1 MKRQYTLNI
10 FACVISLVLAALMLT
25 AFFFSGNGDMEKRDA
40 SEGRMD
46 TVISDKGNYTV
57 LLLGRDDAAQL
68 CDVIMLASVDLES
81 GVLNI
86 LQIPRDT
93 YFDCSDADCKRINCA
108 PGMLGGTAEFSDA
121 LSDALG
127 IGIDF
132 YVSVNMSTVSQA
144 VDALGGIEINVP
156 SDMDYEDP
164 SQKLSVHIPSG
175 DQVLGG
181 EQAVRFLRYRS
192 GYATGDLGRMDAQ
205 KLFLNA
211 LIKKLGEVRDPYVLL
226 KLFKIAVSSAQT
238 NISERELVSLGLRLT
253 SQRLTDVFYMTA
265 PGAAVRS
272 DISGAWYYILS
283 ANAMK
288 ELISERFGACDGYLF
303 DKSKKFVDKER
314 KSFYDIYNSHCDA
327 RIYSAYDIDNNQL
340 IIK

>member
-10 FACVISLVLAALMLT
+10 FVCVITLALAALMLT
-25 AFFFSGNGDMEKRDA
+25 AFFFFGRGDVSEGDA
-40 SEGRMD
+40 SRERID
-46 TVISDKGNYTV
+46 SVISSKGNYTV
-57 LLLGRDDAAQL
+57 LILGRDDAAQL
-68 CDVIMLASVDLES
+68 CDVIMLASADLEN
-81 GVLNI
+81 GTLNI

-108 PGMLGGTAEFSDA
+108 PGLLGGTAEFSDA

-127 IGIDF
+127 IEIDF
-132 YVSVNMSTVSQA
+132 YVSVNMNTVSQA
-144 VDALGGIEINVP
+144 VDALGGIEIDVP
-156 SDMDYEDP
+156 FDMDYDDP
-164 SQKLSVHIPSG
+164 SQNLSVHIFSG
-175 DQVLGG
+175 RQVLGG

-192 GYATGDLGRMDAQ
+192 GYATGDLGRIDAQ

-211 LIKKLGEVRDPYVLL
+211 LINKLGELRDPYVLI
-226 KLFKIAVSSAQT
+226 KLFKIAVASAKT
-238 NISERELVSLGLRLT
+238 NISERELVSLGLGLT
-253 SQRLTDVFYMTA
+253 SRHLTDVFYMTA
-265 PGAAVRS
+265 PGGAVRS
-272 DISGAWYYILS
+272 EISGAWYYILS
-283 ANAMK
+283 ASAMEK
-288 ELISERFGACDGYLF
+288 VISDRFGARDGYLF